1 MSNLQATI
9 FIVDDDEAVRD
20 GLTEL
25 AATVNLQTRTFANAQ
40 EFLDAFDPVQPGCLL
55 LDVRLPGMSGLR
67 LQDELIARGVRI
79 PIIFI
84 SGHGDLPM
92 AVEAMKK
99 GAYDFLEKPVGD
111 QALLDRLNAAIAQ
124 DLRRREST
132 LEAIALER
140 KLALLTPREHEVLQ
154 LLKVGKPT
162 SAVARILG
170 ISQKTVQVHRTRILE
185 KMDAGTVTELVT
197 LLHQC
202 ETSRESGRAMR

>member
-1 MSNLQATI
+1 MTDLQSTV

-20 GLTEL
+20 GL
-25 AATVNLQTRTFANAQ
+25 ATLTSTVRLPTRTFANAQ
-40 EFLDAFDPVQPGCLL
+40 EFLDAYNPAQPGCLL

-67 LQDELIARGVRI
+67 LQDELIARGVTL

-111 QALLDRLNAAIAQ
+111 QALLDRINAALAE
-124 DLRRREST
+124 DLRRRESQVEVT
-132 LEAIALER
+132 ALKQ
-140 KLALLTPREHEVLQ
+140 KLDLLTPREMEVLE
-154 LLKVGKPT
+154 LLRIGKPT
-162 SAVARILG
+162 SVIAKTLG

-185 KMDAGTVTELVT
+185 KMQVDTVAALVT
-197 LLHQC
+197 ALHQSAK
-202 ETSRESGRAMR
+202 TQ

>member
-1 MSNLQATI
+1 MTDLQSTV

-20 GLTEL
+20 GL
-25 AATVNLQTRTFANAQ
+25 AALTSTVKLPTRTFANAQ
-40 EFLDAFDPVQPGCLL
+40 EFLDAYNPAQPGCLL

-67 LQDELIARGVRI
+67 LQDELIARGVTL

-111 QALLDRLNAAIAQ
+111 QALLDRINAALAE
-124 DLRRREST
+124 DLRRRESQVEVT
-132 LEAIALER
+132 ALKQ
-140 KLALLTPREHEVLQ
+140 KLDLLTPREMEVLE
-154 LLKVGKPT
+154 LLRTGKPT
-162 SAVARILG
+162 SVIAKTLG

-185 KMDAGTVTELVT
+185 KMQVDTVAALVT
-197 LLHQC
+197 SLHHCAKTQ
-202 ETSRESGRAMR
+202 